1 MQYFEQDDPEF
12 FLGKV
17 KYLLDNDVLE
27 MELTFSEEEYSTS
40 GQLIKVHIFWIIR
53 LLLRSFF
60 PQENSYYFF
69 LVI

>member
-1 MQYFEQDDPEF
+1 MSTKLYGFKLIGVQYFEQDDPEF

-40 GQLIKVHIFWIIR
+40 GQLIKVKKIV
-53 LLLRSFF
+53 
-60 PQENSYYFF
+60 E
-69 LVI
+69 